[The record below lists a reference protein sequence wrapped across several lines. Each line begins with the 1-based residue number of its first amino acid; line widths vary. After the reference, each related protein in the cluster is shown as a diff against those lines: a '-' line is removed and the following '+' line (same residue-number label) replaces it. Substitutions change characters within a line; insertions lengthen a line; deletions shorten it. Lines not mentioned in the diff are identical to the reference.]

1 MFLVF
6 FFLIIGLVAYFGYVY
21 NDFMSLQN
29 KIGEEWQSMCTSLK
43 DRFKILEELM
53 DANKDLSFD
62 YQSVKDLMEKLQTVT
77 SKEEFVPLYQSF
89 ENKLNEFLKLI
100 DNEKNITTLTNL
112 SNTNSKIEYMK
123 NFYNDNVGSYNK
135 KIQMFP
141 TNLVAKFMK
150 YNPDVIIP

>member
-62 YQSVKDLMEKLQTVT
+62 YQSVKDLMEKLQMVT

>member
-89 ENKLNEFLKLI
+89 ENKLNEFLK
-100 DNEKNITTLTNL
+100 
-112 SNTNSKIEYMK
+112 
-123 NFYNDNVGSYNK
+123 
-135 KIQMFP
+135 
-141 TNLVAKFMK
+141 
-150 YNPDVIIP
+150 